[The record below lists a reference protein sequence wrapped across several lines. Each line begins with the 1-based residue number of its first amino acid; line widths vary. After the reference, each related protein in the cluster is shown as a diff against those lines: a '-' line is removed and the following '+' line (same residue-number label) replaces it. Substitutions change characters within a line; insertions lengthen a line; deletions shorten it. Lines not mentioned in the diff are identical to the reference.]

1 MSVLCIVVAVPSK
14 IETLCSMKSVLIIN
28 SGLIGSH
35 QVYGGLPEH
44 AAVAAPSAGGPP
56 CGADVGQV
64 GVVAPQ
70 DARHRTQG
78 RQRGQDEISGWWS
91 DHIQNPTVA
100 PNIFPIEVN
109 P

>member
-1 MSVLCIVVAVPSK
+1 MSVLCIVVAVPS
-14 IETLCSMKSVLIIN
+14 TLWLLHSVLILN

-78 RQRGQDEISGWWS
+78 RKRGQDEISGRWS
-91 DHIQNPTVA
+91 DYIQNPTVA
-100 PNIFPIEVN
+100 LYIFPIEVN